1 MFDEFRI
8 IVLVELSK
16 SPKSFESLEESISSK
31 QSIIESYSIDRV
43 NRFNSNNINYFDLF
57 YESKSINIISIIEYI
72 RKSIFFRDI
81 YIFLNRVKNIARVK
95 SDILLR

>member
-95 SDILLR
+95 SDILLH